1 MLAVCLLYAPLTVI
15 SANRV
20 AAATFRRQ
28 VREPLD
34 TTPVDARQR
43 TIGAILGRLRGPV
56 LVGVAGMVVMSIA
69 APLTAP
75 KAGDPANGIYGRG
88 VLEHL
93 QVPVLVL
100 GAGLLVIALARWV
113 PVPGALPLVVL
124 TLWFGTGALY
134 APADAGGVVHAPTW
148 FAPWITWAAENA
160 GLAQDH
166 PLGQEMW
173 HLAYLLGLSVLAG
186 VAALLR
192 TPGNRRGLLIT
203 ATIAVVVAGV
213 GLGLMQQQYP
223 CAVVLGHTGG
233 GLGFSTDSEQTVDG
247 ARQAVVFANTEAIPE
262 AAYQWFQRAA
272 TLTFCGSQ
280 PSSARHEGDGRHTV
294 PPGGRTRAP
303 FSIPLLATGYMVS
316 QRLGSPS
323 EARKLGHTQ

>member
-1 MLAVCLLYAPLTVI
+1 MTTITVGQRLPLIGWSPSVAGLGRVEARRMLRHPAYWFGLAWLAFLSTNLTLDVIHGREEIWNAVYGGTMLGICLLYAPLTVI

-20 AAATFRRQ
+20 AAATFRRR

-34 TTPVDARQR
+34 VTPVDARQR
-43 TIGAILGRLRGPV
+43 TIGTILGLLRGPV
-56 LVGVAGMVVMSIA
+56 LVGVAAMVIMSVV

-100 GAGLLVIALARWV
+100 GAGLLGIALARWV
-113 PVPGALPLVVL
+113 PLPGALPLVVL
-124 TLWFGTGALY
+124 ILVEGTAGLY
-134 APADAGGVVHAPTW
+134 APADANGVVHAPTW

-160 GLAQDH
+160 GLASDH

-192 TPGNRRGLLIT
+192 TPGRRSALWTTAAIT
-203 ATIAVVVAGV
+203 VTVTALAGWQQ
-213 GLGLMQQQYP
+213 LG
-223 CAVVLGHTGG
+223 
-233 GLGFSTDSEQTVDG
+233 
-247 ARQAVVFANTEAIPE
+247 
-262 AAYQWFQRAA
+262 
-272 TLTFCGSQ
+272 
-280 PSSARHEGDGRHTV
+280 
-294 PPGGRTRAP
+294 
-303 FSIPLLATGYMVS
+303 
-316 QRLGSPS
+316 
-323 EARKLGHTQ
+323 